1 MRSNHAGF
9 PDVPCLL
16 LFLPRTPRGS
26 FRPLLGGSLGPPGA
40 TAAPLCALCIWP
52 TARVKPRAGRR
63 KPRLCSQ
70 ATGTHRH
77 LEPGPCG
84 SLWSDLMVCTDL
96 ACRTVS
102 SLAGE
107 RMRHATAPPT
117 PRRTG
122 EHGGG
127 RLPVEL
133 NAARRAERGWLAP
146 RMAREGQ
153 GTESTDAALH
163 RPGTRD
169 RPLLHPLH
177 PLPAV
182 PPQAYSFPALS
193 HPSSRYR
200 NEAIARFSSGR
211 PSRVGA
217 DYKISGSKFSPSWH
231 ILKMLMTPSA
241 SRFQG

>member
-1 MRSNHAGF
+1 
-9 PDVPCLL
+9 
-16 LFLPRTPRGS
+16 
-26 FRPLLGGSLGPPGA
+26 
-40 TAAPLCALCIWP
+40 
-52 TARVKPRAGRR
+52 
-63 KPRLCSQ
+63 
-70 ATGTHRH
+70 
-77 LEPGPCG
+77 
-84 SLWSDLMVCTDL
+84 MVCTDL

-107 RMRHATAPPT
+107 RTRHATAPPT

-122 EHGGG
+122 ECVGGVSLTHGTTGSTAGG
-127 RLPVEL
+127 MGL
-133 NAARRAERGWLAP
+133 AATITTAVGATHGLGGTGD
-146 RMAREGQ
+146 REH
-153 GTESTDAALH
+153 LH

-169 RPLLHPLH
+169 RPLLH

-200 NEAIARFSSGR
+200 NEAIARFSSRR

>member
-1 MRSNHAGF
+1 
-9 PDVPCLL
+9 
-16 LFLPRTPRGS
+16 
-26 FRPLLGGSLGPPGA
+26 
-40 TAAPLCALCIWP
+40 
-52 TARVKPRAGRR
+52 
-63 KPRLCSQ
+63 
-70 ATGTHRH
+70 
-77 LEPGPCG
+77 
-84 SLWSDLMVCTDL
+84 MVCTDL
-96 ACRTVS
+96 ARRTVS

-107 RMRHATAPPT
+107 RTRHATAPPT

-122 EHGGG
+122 ERGGG
-127 RLPVEL
+127 VSLTRGTTGSTAGGTGL
-133 NAARRAERGWLAP
+133 AATITTAVGATHGLGGTGD
-146 RMAREGQ
+146 REH
-153 GTESTDAALH
+153 LH
-163 RPGTRD
+163 RPGTRG

-200 NEAIARFSSGR
+200 NEVITRFSSGR